1 MRNRF
6 AAKIRDCWPD
16 LGMAVAL
23 LALAMAVALLAL
35 AAIFF
40 WKIAL
45 TNLILA
51 GVDVFTYFTP
61 FKAYAAEVLRAGR
74 LPLWNPYLF
83 MGVPFL
89 ANIQTAVLYPL
100 NLPLIWLSPP
110 QMVAYSIVL
119 HSSWAGFSPTSMP
132 ASRSA

>member
-6 AAKIRDCWPD
+6 AKIWDRWPD

-23 LALAMAVALLAL
+23 LALAVV
-35 AAIFF
+35 FF

-45 TNLILA
+45 TNLILV

-61 FKAYAAEVLRAGR
+61 FKAYAARVLRAGR

-89 ANIQTAVLYPL
+89 ANC
-100 NLPLIWLSPP
+100 
-110 QMVAYSIVL
+110 
-119 HSSWAGFSPTSMP
+119 
-132 ASRSA
+132 RR

>member
-6 AAKIRDCWPD
+6 AVEIRDRWPD

-23 LALAMAVALLAL
+23 LALAVV
-35 AAIFF
+35 FF

-89 ANIQTAVLYPL
+89 VGGTGLYIKAVVEGWSIPRV
-100 NLPLIWLSPP
+100 PP
-110 QMVAYSIVL
+110 NERLRAE
-119 HSSWAGFSPTSMP
+119 
-132 ASRSA
+132 